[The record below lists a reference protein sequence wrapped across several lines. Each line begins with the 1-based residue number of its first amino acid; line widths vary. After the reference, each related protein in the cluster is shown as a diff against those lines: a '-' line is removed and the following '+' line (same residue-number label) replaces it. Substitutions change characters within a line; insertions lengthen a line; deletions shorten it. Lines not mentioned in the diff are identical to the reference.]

1 MKKFLAILVAVLFV
15 TSVKAS
21 EIGTWRIVP
30 AQSKIEFKV
39 AQDNSIISG
48 SFKKF
53 DGKISFDK
61 EQLTKSK
68 VVIEIDVASASFS
81 LTEANSQAQ
90 TTEWFATKNFPKAI
104 FSAEKFTTSNDKKT
118 FRANGNLTLKGKT
131 VPTSVEFSF
140 EEYGTKKARAIGK
153 ANIKRSEFAVGDR
166 DPKKAN
172 GVKDEVEITFTISAE
187 K

>member
-1 MKKFLAILVAVLFV
+1 MKKFLAIIITASFV
-15 TSVKAS
+15 TSVNAA
-21 EIGTWRIVP
+21 EISTWKIIP

-39 AQDNSIISG
+39 AQDNSTISG
-48 SFKKF
+48 AFKKF

-68 VVIEIDVASASFS
+68 VVIEIDVASAGFS
-81 LTEANSQAQ
+81 LAEANSQAQ

-118 FRANGNLTLKGKT
+118 FHANGNLTLKGK
-131 VPTSVEFSF
+131 VIPTSVEFSF
-140 EEYGTKKARAIGK
+140 EEYGIKKARAIGK
-153 ANIKRSEFAVGDR
+153 ANIKRSEFNVGDR